1 MKKIIRRV
9 LIFFVAGILLF
20 LVSACGNS
28 NASAEPGITLKAGQT
43 LSAAEDI
50 FGGAENGWSTPEG
63 NHTWS
68 NGYLSILKFNYGNE
82 FIGGVNFSIK
92 MGSFV
97 NVKNPIM
104 KVTVKANNVIVKELD
119 FTESLSGGN
128 ISIDVSPEIL
138 KKNASQLILS
148 FELPNAAKPSEIG
161 WNNDQR
167 RLGIWISEILVN
179 KISTPAK

>member
-1 MKKIIRRV
+1 MKRITRYV
-9 LIFFVAGILLF
+9 LSFFVAGILLI
-20 LVSACGNS
+20 LVSACGSS
-28 NASAEPGITLKAGQT
+28 NFSAESGITLKAGQT
-43 LSAAEDI
+43 LSFADDI
-50 FGGAENGWSTPEG
+50 LGGAENGWSTPEDD
-63 NHTWS
+63 HTWS
-68 NGYLSILKFNYGNE
+68 YGYLSILKFNYDNE
-82 FIGGVNFSIK
+82 FVGGVNFSIK

-97 NVKNPIM
+97 NEKNPIM
-104 KVTVKANNVIVKELD
+104 KVAIKANDVIVIELE

-138 KKNASQLILS
+138 KKNSSQLILS

-179 KISTPAK
+179 KI

>member
-1 MKKIIRRV
+1 MN
-9 LIFFVAGILLF
+9 
-20 LVSACGNS
+20 LVSACGSS
-28 NASAEPGITLKAGQT
+28 NAPNEPDITLKAGQT
-43 LSAAEDI
+43 LSFADDI

-63 NHTWS
+63 DHIWS
-68 NGYLSILKFNYGNE
+68 DGNLSILKFNYGNE
-82 FIGGVNFSIK
+82 FVGGVNFSIK
-92 MGSFV
+92 MGSFL

-104 KVTVKANNVIVKELD
+104 KVTVKANDVIIKELD
-119 FTESLSGGN
+119 FTESLSRRN

-167 RLGIWISEILVN
+167 RVGIWISEILVN
-179 KISTPAK
+179 KI